1 MKKFAR
7 IMSLALVAVML
18 CATLASCGAPA
29 KDPADAVAALKE
41 EGYVA
46 VKLLSVVTGVKDGEA
61 VIITYYDDA
70 DKAKEAM
77 DKMDEAAIEELK
89 GKLVALGLSEEG
101 DLVGPKRSGKMI
113 YMGTKAAI
121 KAAK

>member
-1 MKKFAR
+1 MKNFVR
-7 IMSLALVAVML
+7 ILCLVLTVVML

-46 VKLLSVVTGVKDGEA
+46 VKLLGVVTGVKDGEA

-70 DKAKEAM
+70 DKAKAAM
-77 DKMDEAAIEELK
+77 DKMDEAAIEDLK

-101 DLVGPKRSGKMI
+101 DLVGPKRSGNMI